1 MSRDQVIP
9 LSRKARATRL
19 RKELS
24 RWAWPYS
31 APVVLKQALC
41 CENCSKPLYFLPYLP
56 RIIKLSTFYPFSFI
70 LDFIWEPLNLN
81 FCSARVQS
89 LCYGKFHLSEITKE
103 GSTVAQGLARSPLG
117 KRRCPFPFCVALVRC
132 HFVCN
137 VHFGVLWLTPT
148 CNCQPCLDW
157 LCAFL
162 PFFDMIH
169 SLWDPELKQQH
180 YFFCFLSP
188 CSEQC
193 RLVLDLS
200 EGWQPLVLPVP
211 SPVPLPCPVLC
222 PAQVLQQIVL
232 VVSQEKDSVVLFSFK
247 VMQGL
252 VSVHP
257 LQPFYP
263 ELTPLPWHQPHK
275 TDTGWAL

>member
-103 GSTVAQGLARSPLG
+103 GSTVAQGWHGRLSAKDGAP
-117 KRRCPFPFCVALVRC
+117 
-132 HFVCN
+132 
-137 VHFGVLWLTPT
+137 
-148 CNCQPCLDW
+148 
-157 LCAFL
+157 
-162 PFFDMIH
+162 
-169 SLWDPELKQQH
+169 
-180 YFFCFLSP
+180 FLSVWHLYVVIVFAM
-188 CSEQC
+188 CTSGYSGWRRRAIVNRVWIGC
-193 RLVLDLS
+193 VLSCLFSIWFIPFGTLNWNSSITFFVSFHRVPNSAVLS
-200 EGWQPLVLPVP
+200 WIWVRADNHLSFLCQA
-211 SPVPLPCPVLC
+211 PCPC
-222 PAQVLQQIVL
+222 PARCCA
-232 VVSQEKDSVVLFSFK
+232 
-247 VMQGL
+247 
-252 VSVHP
+252 P
-257 LQPFYP
+257 LRCCNR
-263 ELTPLPWHQPHK
+263 LSSLCHRRKTPSCSSLSK
-275 TDTGWAL
+275 